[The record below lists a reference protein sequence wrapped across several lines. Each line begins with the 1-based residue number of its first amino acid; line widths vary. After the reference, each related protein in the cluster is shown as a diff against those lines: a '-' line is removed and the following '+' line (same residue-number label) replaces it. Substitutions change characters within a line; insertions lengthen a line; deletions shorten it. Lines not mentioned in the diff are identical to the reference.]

1 MSACR
6 GRSATWP
13 RRAWSPRPSSSSS
26 SGAWPG
32 RTPASA
38 RRRDDDRGRRG
49 PHRRGQ
55 PEEPEA
61 RARRPRPRGLRD
73 PGGRER
79 GGRPRARAGS
89 PPRRRPDGRPV
100 ARHGRR
106 ASARAPPRRPGDRRH
121 PRDRAHRVRD
131 EGRPGALPRPR
142 LRPLPRE
149 AARHPRA
156 AAAGC
161 PGARAGGRDPAMT
174 DPKALLVVDDLPQN
188 VRLLEAILAP
198 RGYRVVAAHSGAEA
212 LDRLA
217 AEPIDLVL
225 LDILMPGMDGYEV
238 CRALR
243 AEAATSFLP
252 VVMITAS
259 GEQEKVAAIE
269 AGAGDFIAKP
279 FDQAEMLARVQSLL
293 RIKDYHD
300 TIEAQAAELA
310 AWNRELEQRVQ
321 EQVDALERLG
331 PLRRLLSPQLA
342 ELVVSSGDDS
352 FLQSHR
358 REIPV
363 VFCDLR
369 GFTSFAETVEPED
382 VMAVLDEYHAALGD
396 LVHRF
401 EGTLERFTG
410 DGLMVI
416 FNDPIDCPDAPD
428 RAVRMALAMRG
439 RVAELAEGWAR
450 KGYDLDFGVGIAQ
463 GHATLGRIGFAGRA
477 DYTAIGSVTNL
488 AARLCAEA
496 QGRQILIS
504 QRVHAAIQDVVVA
517 DSVGELA
524 LRGFSRPARAY
535 NVVGLDEARA
545 RL

>member
-1 MSACR
+1 
-6 GRSATWP
+6 
-13 RRAWSPRPSSSSS
+13 
-26 SGAWPG
+26 
-32 RTPASA
+32 
-38 RRRDDDRGRRG
+38 
-49 PHRRGQ
+49 
-55 PEEPEA
+55 
-61 RARRPRPRGLRD
+61 
-73 PGGRER
+73 
-79 GGRPRARAGS
+79 
-89 PPRRRPDGRPV
+89 
-100 ARHGRR
+100 
-106 ASARAPPRRPGDRRH
+106 
-121 PRDRAHRVRD
+121 
-131 EGRPGALPRPR
+131 
-142 LRPLPRE
+142 
-149 AARHPRA
+149 
-156 AAAGC
+156 
-161 PGARAGGRDPAMT
+161 MT

-269 AGAGDFIAKP
+269 AGADDFIAKP
-279 FDQAEMLARVQSLL
+279 FDQAELLARVQSLL

-310 AWNRELEQRVQ
+310 AWNRELEQRGQ

-331 PLRRLLSPQLA
+331 RLRRFLSPQLA

-358 REIPV
+358 REITV

-382 VMAVLDEYHAALGD
+382 VMAVLGEYHAALGD

-416 FNDPIDCPDAPD
+416 FNDPIDCPDAPE

-439 RVAELAEGWAR
+439 RVAELAEGWGR
-450 KGYDLDFGVGIAQ
+450 KGYELDFGVGIAQ

-477 DYTAIGSVTNL
+477 DYTAVGSVTNL